1 MKEMLAEY
9 EQSIEEIKS
18 ILKQLRA
25 NNSNGQNDFKIG
37 QYEQILSELRHSAES
52 IKKYLE

>member
-9 EQSIEEIKS
+9 EQNIAEIKS

-37 QYEQILSELRHSAES
+37 QYEQILSELRHSAGS